1 MAALGIYGLMAYL
14 VGRRTHEVG
23 VRMALG
29 ARQSDVFRWVLRTGM
44 SLALMGVAV
53 GFLISLAMPKLVA
66 ASFPGFHVHA
76 GWILAGTPLA
86 VTLVALASC
95 YLPARRASQV
105 DPMVAL
111 RYE

>member
-1 MAALGIYGLMAYL
+1 
-14 VGRRTHEVG
+14 VGRRTHEIG

-29 ARQSDVFRWVLRTGM
+29 APRSEVFRLVLRSAM
-44 SLALMGVAV
+44 SVALTGVAA
-53 GFLISLAMPKLVA
+53 GSLISLALPRLVA

-76 GWILAGTPLA
+76 AWIVAGTPLA

-95 YLPARRASQV
+95 YLPARRASHV
-105 DPMVAL
+105 DPVVAL